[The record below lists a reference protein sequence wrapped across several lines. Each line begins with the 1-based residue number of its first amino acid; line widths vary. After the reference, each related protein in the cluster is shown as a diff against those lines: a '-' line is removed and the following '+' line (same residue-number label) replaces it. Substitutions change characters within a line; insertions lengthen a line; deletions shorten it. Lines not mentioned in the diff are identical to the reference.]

1 MSEIKKVKR
10 KKRDLDKYP
19 ALNPRLNAK
28 TRFDVLD
35 MDYLTKLDDA
45 SLEFMNRA
53 MGEYVSG
60 AFKKDEN
67 GEYSEENLHKTPE
80 ERRECYTR
88 NNVRN
93 RCALTVANATGN
105 TLHCD
110 DISSI
115 IDAQRDVDLE
125 VGSSSWEGD
134 FLANNFEGEEENLEE
149 EIQSQRRADYEIC
162 KNPITIAHKK
172 MAESAYG
179 KMLFQLFED
188 IHLIKKD

>member
-1 MSEIKKVKR
+1 M
-10 KKRDLDKYP
+10 
-19 ALNPRLNAK
+19 NPRLNAK

-35 MDYLTKLDDA
+35 MDYLNKLDDA
-45 SLEFMNRA
+45 SLEFLNRA

-60 AFKKDEN
+60 AFKKEEN
-67 GEYSEENLHKTPE
+67 GEYSEENLHKTQA

-110 DISSI
+110 DISSL
-115 IDAQRDVDLE
+115 IDAQRDVDSE
-125 VGSSSWEGD
+125 AGSASWEGD
-134 FLANNFEGEEENLEE
+134 FLANNFDGEEAKLEE
-149 EIQSQRRADYEIC
+149 EIEQQRKEDYELC
-162 KNPITIAHKK
+162 KNPTTIAHRK

-179 KMLFQLFED
+179 KMLLVEFHAKMLWK
-188 IHLIKKD
+188 LSKD